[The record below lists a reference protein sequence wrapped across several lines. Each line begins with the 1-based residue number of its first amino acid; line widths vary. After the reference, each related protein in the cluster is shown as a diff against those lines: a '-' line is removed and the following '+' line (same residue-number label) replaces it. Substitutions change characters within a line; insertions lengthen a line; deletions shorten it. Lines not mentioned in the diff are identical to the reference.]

1 MSQSRPFVSASEVP
15 PRAGAR
21 SPRACAPL
29 HAAALLALLSLPR
42 GASAQDVPT
51 TANDAATPIA
61 SNTGDALVDTRRG
74 ATSEESPTRAPLRP
88 LADVLA
94 AARTHAVD
102 NREARALAAQSGA
115 RHRRAIA
122 TLLPSL
128 SASAGYTRNQL
139 EIAASFPDGAGG
151 TAQAVITAQ
160 DQLEATLGV
169 EATLF
174 DYGALR
180 ALGGTAASV
189 DAADADVEASESRT
203 DRAVI
208 EAFFQYVG
216 GEGLCDAS
224 RQAES
229 ASARNAAVVA
239 ARRDAGLASE
249 LDVARAEA
257 AVARAA
263 QARSEAE
270 LAARRA
276 ARLLRTLSGLAVTGE
291 APTLTDA
298 LEGVPPLAQ
307 LVAGV
312 ERLPAVRA
320 AHAQR
325 RSAEANAGAAW
336 GALLPRVTAS
346 FRERITNAPGFGPSA
361 LWSAGLAA
369 SWRLDAGDVAALREG
384 AAAAEVA
391 RIRADRADEL
401 ARDAIEDAWQVVQA
415 RLAQARAARSERD
428 TAARAAEVART
439 RYAAG
444 TATALEVVEAERDAF
459 AADVARVRADTELAY
474 ARAALRLAAGQPP
487 RVEAATSD
495 TTTGDAR

>member
-1 MSQSRPFVSASEVP
+1 MSPCRSQPPASKAA
-15 PRAGAR
+15 PRT
-21 SPRACAPL
+21 
-29 HAAALLALLSLPR
+29 AALQFARALCVLSALSLAR
-42 GASAQDVPT
+42 AASAQDTAPEAQVPE
-51 TANDAATPIA
+51 AQAPNEAAPDVPRDAAGPA
-61 SNTGDALVDTRRG
+61 
-74 ATSEESPTRAPLRP
+74 LRP
-88 LADVLA
+88 LADFLA

-208 EAFFQYVG
+208 EAF
-216 GEGLCDAS
+216 CDAS

>member
-1 MSQSRPFVSASEVP
+1 VSVPVAP
-15 PRAGAR
+15 PRAASRAACR
-21 SPRACAPL
+21 SPRACRPL
-29 HAAALLALLSLPR
+29 GATALLSLLALAHPGAAQDAARATDAPATPVTAPANDALPVAPR
-42 GASAQDVPT
+42 GAPPRD
-51 TANDAATPIA
+51 ATP
-61 SNTGDALVDTRRG
+61 T
-74 ATSEESPTRAPLRP
+74 APSLRP
-88 LADVLA
+88 LADFLA

-128 SASAGYTRNQL
+128 NASAGYTRNQL

-151 TAQAVITAQ
+151 TAQAVITAR

-180 ALGGTAASV
+180 ALGGTAAGV
-189 DAADADVEASESRT
+189 DAADAEIEASEART

-208 EAFFQYVG
+208 EAFFQYTG
-216 GEGLCDAS
+216 GEALCDAA

-229 ASARNAAVVA
+229 TSARSAAVVA

-249 LDVARAEA
+249 LDVARAQA

-263 QARSEAE
+263 QALSDAE

-276 ARLLRTLSGLAVTGE
+276 ARVLHTLSGLAVTGA
-291 APTLTDA
+291 APPLGDA
-298 LEGVPPLAQ
+298 LDEEGPLAPF
-307 LVAGV
+307 VADV
-312 ERLPAVRA
+312 DRLPAVRA
-320 AHAQR
+320 ARAQL
-325 RSAEANAGAAW
+325 RSAEASAGAAW
-336 GALLPRVTAS
+336 GALLPRITAN
-346 FRERITNAPGFGPSA
+346 FRERITNAPGFGPNA

-401 ARDAIEDAWQVVQA
+401 ARDAIEDAWQVVHA

-459 AADVARVRADTELAY
+459 AADVSRVRADTELAY
-474 ARAALRLAAGQPP
+474 ARAALRLAAGQAP
-487 RVEAATSD
+487 RVDATRDNAA
-495 TTTGDAR
+495 TGDAP